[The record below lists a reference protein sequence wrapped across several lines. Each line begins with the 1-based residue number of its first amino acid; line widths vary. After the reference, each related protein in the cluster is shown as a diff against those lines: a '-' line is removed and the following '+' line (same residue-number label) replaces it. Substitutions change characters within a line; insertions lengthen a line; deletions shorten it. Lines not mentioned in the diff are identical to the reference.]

1 MGVPI
6 SAFLECYWTACRSPK
21 PYGLGS
27 SPAPASILIED
38 FEMKVFR
45 LVVSD
50 KRLGKNTSK
59 SLLAHYGKNWDE
71 VMVEFSTNHP
81 YLKVHSIKEVYNGY

>member
-1 MGVPI
+1 
-6 SAFLECYWTACRSPK
+6 
-21 PYGLGS
+21 
-27 SPAPASILIED
+27 
-38 FEMKVFR
+38 MKVFR

-59 SLLAHYGKNWDE
+59 FLLAHYGKNWDE